1 MILAAVYLLWAYQ
14 RVVFGEVTNEK
25 NRALPDCSARER
37 LILWPL
43 CVMILWM
50 GIGSPLF
57 LSRTETASQQVLEQM
72 KRPQMPELANVAAPP
87 KGAVSSA
94 PAQPQQVQA
103 AQKGTGQK

>member
-1 MILAAVYLLWAYQ
+1 VNKLWATFAALGVILAAVYLLWAYQ
-14 RVVFGEVTNEK
+14 RVAFGDVTSEK

-57 LSRTETASQQVLEQM
+57 LSRTEKASTQVIEQM
-72 KRPQMPELANVAAPP
+72 KRPQMPELARD
-87 KGAVSSA
+87 VS
-94 PAQPQQVQA
+94 PNKTQA
-103 AQKGTGQK
+103 AQKGTGPK